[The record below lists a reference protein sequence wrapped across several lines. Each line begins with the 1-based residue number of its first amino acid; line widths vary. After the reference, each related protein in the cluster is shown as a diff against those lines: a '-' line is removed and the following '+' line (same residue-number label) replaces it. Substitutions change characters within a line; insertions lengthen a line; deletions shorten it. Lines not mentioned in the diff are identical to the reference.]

1 MKKQT
6 IENLIENTLTVSFPN
21 GEYEDITEENIA
33 SESMSIVMVSDRFPA
48 VKGTHTRT
56 HARAHTHMHAHTQD

>member
-1 MKKQT
+1 MLEVSSLHKKQT

-33 SESMSIVMVSDRFPA
+33 SESMSIKQSICDES
-48 VKGTHTRT
+48 K
-56 HARAHTHMHAHTQD
+56 QNLYK